1 MLKAVMNFL
10 ETKFA
15 VAGEDDAGA
24 ASEHDLRLAM
34 AVLLVE
40 MSRADFVDGPEEADA
55 LKGILGRH
63 FQLERDEAEDLMGR
77 AGAQADEMVSLQHY
91 TRAIH
96 ENLSEPQKHRLIEM
110 LLEVALADRH
120 FDKHERHLLDK
131 IADLIYLRRADYVRI
146 RDRMIR
152 AAGDRVEE

>member
-10 ETKFA
+10 ETTFS
-15 VAGEDDAGA
+15 VEGDEDAGA

-40 MSRADFVDGPEEADA
+40 MSRADFVDDPDEAEA
-55 LKGILGRH
+55 LKKILGRH
-63 FQLERDEAEDLMGR
+63 FQLERDEAEELMGR
-77 AGAQADEMVSLQHY
+77 AGARADEMVSLQHY

-96 ENLSEPQKHRLIEM
+96 ENLSDPQKHRLIEM

-131 IADLIYLRRADYVRI
+131 IAGLLYLRRADYVRI

-152 AAGDRVEE
+152 AARDTGEK